1 VEGVNMSSLPT
12 GTVTFLFTDIEGS
25 TKLWQQHPEPMKSAL
40 VRHHRLLQQA
50 IELTGGYV
58 FQIVGDAF
66 CAAFHTASEGVAAA
80 LAAQRAL
87 TAEPWGETGPIRVRM
102 ALHTGTADVHA
113 GEHKSG
119 EYVSSLT
126 LSHTARL
133 LSVAYGGQI
142 LLSSATQEL
151 VRNDRPSLVELRDL
165 GLHRLRDL
173 ARAEHIY
180 QVVAHGLPDAFP
192 ALKSLEVVPNNLPR
206 QLTTFIGRDRVIAE
220 AKRLLAE
227 THLLTVT
234 GPGGSGKTRLSLE
247 IAASLLDEYPDGV
260 WLVEL
265 APQADPALVPQ
276 VLATTLGIRE
286 EAGRPILTT
295 LVDHLRLKRV
305 LLLFDNCEHL
315 VDACARLVE
324 ALLRGC
330 LEVKILSTSREALG
344 LTGEVT
350 FRVPPM
356 SLPDSLHLPPLE
368 RLPDYEAIRLFLD
381 RAAAVKPDFTLADA
395 TAPAVVQICQR
406 LDGLPLAIELAAARV
421 RTLSVEQITAHLDE
435 RFRLLTGG
443 RRTAL
448 PRHQT
453 LRGLIDWSY
462 GLLSEAER
470 ELFRRVSV
478 FVGGWTLGA
487 AAAVCVGDGVDRY
500 DIVDLLGRL
509 VDKSLCLTDGQGSDP
524 RYRLLE
530 TIRQYG
536 LEKLTE
542 TAEDQ
547 VVRDRHRDFYLGF
560 AEDAEPRLEGPE
572 QVSWLKRLETDHD
585 NLRAALRWSLDR
597 DETESALRLGSALS
611 LFWDTHGYVREGRE
625 WLDELL
631 ARARALPASAVTP
644 VSRRALA
651 KVLDGAARA
660 RARWSEFAEAI
671 DFEAQ
676 GLAVWRELGDKRGI
690 AEALDNL
697 GETTCHLGDRAR
709 GKAFVAESL
718 ALFRELSDKR
728 GTASA
733 LNNLAEIVSADG
745 DLASA
750 RALFEESVP
759 LFEAIED
766 RRGLSHALDNLGG
779 ILTAQGDYG
788 PAEALYS
795 KSLRLAE
802 ELGDNHAIA
811 TALRSLGSVA
821 HHRRDHPRAR
831 SFYEDSVAR
840 FREMND
846 GFCLAKSLIGLGLT
860 AHEAGDQEHARML
873 GDQGL
878 ALLREADAKGEL
890 APRLNQLGG
899 AALAHG
905 DVARAAR
912 FFQESLA
919 LSAETHHEPGIATSL
934 ENLARVAAARGRA
947 PAVLRLLAA
956 ADARRRVYGLGCSA
970 ADSDACD
977 RAIATARAQLDVAT
991 ADAAWSDGASMTL
1004 EQAIAHARQQLTDLP
1019 AS

>member
-1 VEGVNMSSLPT
+1 MNVSSLPT

-25 TKLWQQHPEPMKSAL
+25 TRLWQQHPEPMRDSL
-40 VRHHRLLQQA
+40 VRHHGLLQRA

-87 TAEPWGETGPIRVRM
+87 TGEPWGETGPIRVRM
-102 ALHTGTADVHA
+102 ALHTGTADLHA

-119 EYVSSLT
+119 EYMSGLT
-126 LSHTARL
+126 LSHAARL

-142 LLSSATQEL
+142 LLSNATQEL
-151 VRNDRPSLVELRDL
+151 VRNDLPSQVELRDL
-165 GLHRLRDL
+165 GRHRLRDL

-180 QVVAHGLPDAFP
+180 QVVAPDLPDAFP

-206 QLTTFIGRDRVIAE
+206 QRTTFIGRERVIAE
-220 AKRLLAE
+220 ATRLLTE
-227 THLLTVT
+227 TPLLTVT

-260 WLVEL
+260 WLVEF
-265 APQADPALVPQ
+265 APLADPARVPQ
-276 VLATTLGIRE
+276 VLATTLGVRE
-286 EAGRPILTT
+286 EAGRPLLTT
-295 LVDHLRLKRV
+295 LVDHLRPKRV

-315 VDACARLVE
+315 IDACARLAD
-324 ALLRGC
+324 ALLRSC
-330 LEVKILSTSREALG
+330 PQVKILPSSREALG
-344 LTGEVT
+344 LTGEVA
-350 FRVPPM
+350 FHVPPL
-356 SLPDSLHLPPLE
+356 SLPDSRQVPPLE
-368 RLPDYEAIRLFLD
+368 RLTEYEAIRLFVD
-381 RAAAVKPDFTLADA
+381 RAVAVKPDFVLTDA
-395 TAPAVVQICQR
+395 TASAVVQICQR
-406 LDGLPLAIELAAARV
+406 LDGIPLAIELAAARV
-421 RTLSVEQITAHLDE
+421 RTLSAQQITAHLDE

-443 RRTAL
+443 SRTAL

-470 ELFRRVSV
+470 GLFRRVSV

-487 AAAVCVGDGVDRY
+487 AVAVGAGDGVDRY
-500 DIVDLLGRL
+500 DIVELLGRL
-509 VDKSLCLTDGQGSDP
+509 VDKSLCLTDSQGSDP

-536 LEKLTE
+536 FEKLTE
-542 TAEDQ
+542 TLEGPL
-547 VVRDRHRDFYLGF
+547 VRARHRDFYLGF
-560 AEDAEPRLEGPE
+560 AEDAESRLQGPE
-572 QVSWLKRLETDHD
+572 QVAWLKRLETDHD

-597 DETESALRLGSALS
+597 DETEPALRLGGALS
-611 LFWDTHGYVREGRE
+611 LFWVLDGYVREGRE

-631 ARARALPASAVTP
+631 ARARELPTSAVTP
-644 VSRRALA
+644 VSRHALA
-651 KVLDGAARA
+651 KVLDGAAYT
-660 RARWSEFAEAI
+660 RARWSEFAKAI
-671 DFEAQ
+671 DLQTQA
-676 GLAVWRELGDKRGI
+676 LAVWRGLGNKRGI

-709 GKAFVAESL
+709 GRVLVAESL
-718 ALFRELSDKR
+718 ALFREVSDKR

-745 DLASA
+745 DLAGA

-831 SFYEDSVAR
+831 SCYEDSVAR

-846 GFCLAKSLIGLGLT
+846 GFCLAKSLIGLALT
-860 AHEAGDQEHARML
+860 SHEAGDNEHARVL

-934 ENLARVAAARGRA
+934 ENLARVAAARRRA

-956 ADARRRVYGLGCSA
+956 AAARRRAHGLGCSA
-970 ADSDACD
+970 ADRDACD
-977 RAIATARAQLDVAT
+977 HAIAAARAQLDVAT
-991 ADAAWSDGASMTL
+991 ADAVWSDGAAMTL
-1004 EQAIAHARQQLTDLP
+1004 EQVITHAREEVTDLP
-1019 AS
+1019 VM